1 MGGCRLLVAG
11 EGEGAG
17 VFDAALPVESVED
30 ELLDRLRHVGQI
42 LLRERLCVQ
51 RARGGAGSGRE
62 REAESF
68 EISVRW
74 TRIEMSLTREARAVH
89 DRVGAT

>member
-1 MGGCRLLVAG
+1 MYITACEGVQSTQNDDLGVMGGCRLLVAG

-30 ELLDRLRHVGQI
+30 ELLDRLRHVRQM

-51 RARGGAGSGRE
+51 RARGSRE
-62 REAESF
+62 WQR
-68 EISVRW
+68 
-74 TRIEMSLTREARAVH
+74 TRGGEF
-89 DRVGAT
+89 